1 MGVAGGLFVVAEDV
15 PALSTFV
22 GARRRVQKIGRFA
35 DFTQATWAY
44 GAGWGKSAD
53 FLYSVQLQGLRE
65 ACALGVGD

>member
-1 MGVAGGLFVVAEDV
+1 MVQVALCCDLGWA
-15 PALSTFV
+15 P
-22 GARRRVQKIGRFA
+22 RRRVQKIGRFA